1 MVNKPTRG
9 VRITDCDFVKGHGI
23 SIGSEMSGGV
33 SDVFVQDCKAGALLH
48 GMQIKATKERG
59 GYVKNVTVADCQLL
73 QITIF
78 SALNYNNDGEA
89 APEPPIFENFNFY
102 NIDLSLA
109 TSKEPVI
116 DINGFSDEAHYT
128 GNLLFNN
135 IVTPTGA
142 RVKIK
147 NCKDV
152 TFKNV
157 QDAAG
162 VKPVYEVVESK
173 NVKN

>member
-1 MVNKPTRG
+1 M
-9 VRITDCDFVKGHGI
+9 
-23 SIGSEMSGGV
+23 
-33 SDVFVQDCKAGALLH
+33 
-48 GMQIKATKERG
+48 
-59 GYVKNVTVADCQLL
+59 
-73 QITIF
+73 
-78 SALNYNNDGEA
+78 
-89 APEPPIFENFNFY
+89 
-102 NIDLSLA
+102 
-109 TSKEPVI
+109 I

-128 GNLLFNN
+128 SNLLFNN

-173 NVKN
+173 DVKN